1 MPVAPRP
8 PAEEAQRG
16 ATARGRAYLALHSL
30 TGSRLAA
37 HYRRFIREDRARG
50 YRSAGERLGE
60 VLRHA
65 VESVPHYEGIVS
77 AAAATADPLRA
88 LKGFPVLTREA
99 VHQAGERLHS
109 QAGARRDWQR
119 NTSGGS
125 TGEPVELVQDADH
138 RARTV
143 AAREVYS
150 TWVGGRLGTPELYIW
165 GSERDVEGAG
175 ASWRNRVGNRL
186 LRRSLLNAFML
197 DEGAIRRIVEEV
209 RSGPPRLVVAY
220 AQAGYEASRFAAEQG
235 IEIPPQRA
243 LIATAGTL
251 YDFMREQLE
260 ETFGCP
266 VVNRY
271 GSREV
276 GDIAGECLHRR
287 GLHVLPWCS
296 HVEVLDDDDRPVG
309 PGEEGDVVVTGLT
322 NLAMPLIRYRIGDR
336 ATLPEGSEPCP
347 CGRATPMLAG
357 VTGRSVDMFV
367 GEGGRLVDGEY
378 FTHLLYFRPWL
389 RQFQVVQTARDRVV
403 YRLATRAALPEG
415 ERAELIEKTRLA
427 LGDRCAVEFE
437 LVEAI
442 APSPSGKL
450 RYTMR
455 EF

>member
-1 MPVAPRP
+1 
-8 PAEEAQRG
+8 
-16 ATARGRAYLALHSL
+16 
-30 TGSRLAA
+30 
-37 HYRRFIREDRARG
+37 
-50 YRSAGERLGE
+50 
-60 VLRHA
+60 
-65 VESVPHYEGIVS
+65 
-77 AAAATADPLRA
+77 
-88 LKGFPVLTREA
+88 
-99 VHQAGERLHS
+99 
-109 QAGARRDWQR
+109 
-119 NTSGGS
+119 
-125 TGEPVELVQDADH
+125 
-138 RARTV
+138 
-143 AAREVYS
+143 
-150 TWVGGRLGTPELYIW
+150 
-165 GSERDVEGAG
+165 
-175 ASWRNRVGNRL
+175 
-186 LRRSLLNAFML
+186 ML
-197 DEGAIRRIVEEV
+197 DEDAIRGIVEEV

-235 IEIPPQRA
+235 IEVPPQRG

-276 GDIAGECLHRR
+276 GDIAGECLQRR
-287 GLHVLPWCS
+287 GLHVLPWCA
-296 HVEVLDDDDRPVG
+296 HVEVLDDEDRPVG

-336 ATLPEGSEPCP
+336 ATLPRGSEPCP

-389 RQFQVVQTARDRVV
+389 RQFQVVQAARDRVV
-403 YRLATRAALPEG
+403 YRLATRDALPEG

-427 LGDRCAVEFE
+427 LGDGCAVEFE
-437 LVEAI
+437 LVESI
-442 APSPSGKL
+442 APSSSGKL